1 MTKQEFLMR
10 LRKGLS
16 GLPQEEV
23 EERLSYYEEMAEDR
37 MEDGLSEE
45 EAIAQI
51 GNPEDIARQI
61 IADTPLPKLV
71 KEKIKPK
78 KGIKGWELGLIL
90 LGSPIWLSV
99 LIAIA
104 ATVFAVFAV
113 YAALWAVIVALWAV
127 EVGLCGGVI
136 GGLASGIWFIYTGG
150 STLTGLVVAGVAIA
164 CAGLAIFMFF
174 GYKAVTKGMLVLTA
188 KLSGRLKHRIIGK
201 GAAA

>member
-1 MTKQEFLMR
+1 MTKQELLMR

-78 KGIKGWELGLIL
+78 KEMKGWELGLIL
-90 LGSPIWLSV
+90 LGAPIWLSV

-104 ATVFAVFAV
+104 AAVFAV
-113 YAALWAVIVALWAV
+113 YTAIWAVIVALWAV

>member
-16 GLPQEEV
+16 GLPREEV

-78 KGIKGWELGLIL
+78 KEMKGWELGLIL
-90 LGSPIWLSV
+90 LGAPIWLSV

-104 ATVFAVFAV
+104 AAVFVV

-150 STLTGLVVAGVAIA
+150 STLTGLAVAGVAIA

>member
-1 MTKQEFLMR
+1 MTKQEFLIR

-78 KGIKGWELGLIL
+78 KEMKGWELGLIL
-90 LGSPIWLSV
+90 LGAPIWLSV

-104 ATVFAVFAV
+104 AAVFAV

-150 STLTGLVVAGVAIA
+150 STLTGLAVAGVAIA

-174 GYKAVTKGMLVLTA
+174 GYKAATKGMLVLTA
-188 KLSGRLKHRIIGK
+188 KLSGRLKRRIVGK

>member
-78 KGIKGWELGLIL
+78 KGIKGWELALLL

-104 ATVFAVFAV
+104 ATVFVVFAV

-150 STLTGLVVAGVAIA
+150 STLTGLVVAGAAIA

-188 KLSGRLKHRIIGK
+188 KLSGRLKRRIIGK

>member
-78 KGIKGWELGLIL
+78 KGIKGWELALLL

-104 ATVFAVFAV
+104 ATVFAV

-188 KLSGRLKHRIIGK
+188 KLSGRLKRRIIGK

>member
-16 GLPQEEV
+16 GLPREEV

-90 LGSPIWLSV
+90 LGAPIWLSV

-104 ATVFAVFAV
+104 AAVFAV

-150 STLTGLVVAGVAIA
+150 STLTGLAVAGVAIA

-201 GAAA
+201 GAAT